1 MIKKTFYLVLI
12 FFAFFIPKT
21 LSDDLNL
28 KFRGASK
35 TDSGIKKTLDVHESM
50 LDISSL
56 EEIPEQYNLL
66 KKSAE
71 KLSDEG
77 KILTLRG
84 GGNVYSSNVQK
95 VVLILNIID
104 KKNKKGSIGAG
115 SLIDRDGYIITNWHV
130 IDGAPKNQ
138 VGVIFKDKKSNKLE
152 KENFHLGQVV
162 SVAKELDLA
171 LVKIEKV
178 PVGRQPVQLSSWKDI
193 QVGDKVHAIGHPKGL
208 YWTYSQG
215 IVSAK
220 REEYGWK
227 YTNSKHQADVIQH
240 QTPISSGNSGGA
252 LLDDRGRLIG
262 INTSI
267 ISVSGGA
274 DGIGFAI
281 PIDIVKYV
289 FKEIINNGE
298 VIRGYV
304 GISAEIDYKGL
315 GVLVKGVIPDSPA
328 DVSGIRSYD
337 IIKKIDGNAVTEI
350 KSVQKIIGSLKPGQI
365 VDMQVEREGKLINI
379 NILVSKMYY
388 Q

>member
-1 MIKKTFYLVLI
+1 MKDIKGYALVGIVVAIIIYMIAPHILGNKIQIIESSQQHNKSSNGNSYSKVFEEVNESVVSIYTRKSAARKNIY
-12 FFAFFIPKT
+12 FIDPREK
-21 LSDDLNL
+21 
-28 KFRGASK
+28 A
-35 TDSGIKKTLDVHESM
+35 
-50 LDISSL
+50 
-56 EEIPEQYNLL
+56 L
-66 KKSAE
+66 KKKRYSLTGQGSGVIISAQ
-71 KLSDEG
+71 G
-77 KILTLRG
+77 H
-84 GGNVYSSNVQK
+84 
-95 VVLILNIID
+95 
-104 KKNKKGSIGAG
+104 
-115 SLIDRDGYIITNWHV
+115 IITNFHV
-130 IDGAPKNQ
+130 IAGSEDIL
-138 VGVIFKDKKSNKLE
+138 VKDHEGNEYGTAIIGIDPLT
-152 KENFHLGQVV
+152 
-162 SVAKELDLA
+162 DLA
-171 LVKIEKV
+171 VLKINKE
-178 PVGRQPVQLSSWKDI
+178 SSGITLGNINDI
-193 QVGDKVHAIGHPKGL
+193 NIGDIALAIGNPLGVGQTITLGIISATDKEISPNA
-208 YWTYSQG
+208 YSYQRY
-215 IVSAK
+215 V
-220 REEYGWK
+220 
-227 YTNSKHQADVIQH
+227 
-240 QTPISSGNSGGA
+240 QTDAAINPGNSGGA
-252 LLDDRGRLIG
+252 LVNSSGELIG

>member
-1 MIKKTFYLVLI
+1 MKDIKGYALVGMLVAIIIYMIAPHILGNKIQIIESSNQHNKSSNGNSYSKVFEEVNESVVSIYTRKSAARKNIY
-12 FFAFFIPKT
+12 FIDPREK
-21 LSDDLNL
+21 
-28 KFRGASK
+28 A
-35 TDSGIKKTLDVHESM
+35 
-50 LDISSL
+50 
-56 EEIPEQYNLL
+56 L
-66 KKSAE
+66 KKKKYSPTGQGSGVIISAQ
-71 KLSDEG
+71 G
-77 KILTLRG
+77 H
-84 GGNVYSSNVQK
+84 
-95 VVLILNIID
+95 
-104 KKNKKGSIGAG
+104 
-115 SLIDRDGYIITNWHV
+115 IITNFHV
-130 IDGAPKNQ
+130 IAGSEDIL
-138 VGVIFKDKKSNKLE
+138 VKDHEGNEYGTAIIGIDPLT
-152 KENFHLGQVV
+152 
-162 SVAKELDLA
+162 DLA
-171 LVKIEKV
+171 VLKIDKE
-178 PVGRQPVQLSSWKDI
+178 SSGITLGNIKDI
-193 QVGDKVHAIGHPKGL
+193 NIGDIALAIGNPLGVGQTITLGIISATDKEISPNA
-208 YWTYSQG
+208 YSYQRY
-215 IVSAK
+215 V
-220 REEYGWK
+220 
-227 YTNSKHQADVIQH
+227 
-240 QTPISSGNSGGA
+240 QTDAAINPGNSGGA
-252 LLDDRGRLIG
+252 LVNSNGELIG

-304 GISAEIDYKGL
+304 GISAEFDYKGL